1 MINKKIV
8 VNSHLFELCSLNN
21 LTSITA
27 KLIMKPYNFKNVKL
41 FVDITLSIYHLV
53 VLSL

>member
-1 MINKKIV
+1 MINKKKV

-27 KLIMKPYNFKNVKL
+27 KLIMKPYNFKKCKIICGYYFIN
-41 FVDITLSIYHLV
+41 LSKSMVI
-53 VLSL
+53 